1 MNITSAAGIISLLD
15 ENQTELKVFA
25 LKKLDNIVNEFWAEI
40 SEAIEKI
47 EVLYE
52 DKGFPQ
58 RHLAALVAS
67 KVYYHLGSF
76 EDSLTYALGASELFD
91 VTKSSEYVE
100 TIISKSIDHYTKLRK
115 QPEDSEHVDERLEAI
130 VNRMFQRCFDDGQYR
145 QAVGIALE
153 TRRMDIFEKAIV
165 SSDDVPGMLAYS
177 AKVAMTLVQNRA
189 FQDEVLRALVRL
201 YRNLTTPDYVNMCQC
216 LIFLDDAQSVADV
229 LLRLLEGSGDST
241 LMAYQIAFDLYES
254 ATQQFLTR
262 VLQALRTLGGG
273 GAGAASGA
281 TESAA
286 APAEGEKEKKAEPAA
301 KDQAGSE
308 APEAAATAAADPQ
321 GAPAPAKEENPH
333 ASQLD
338 KLATI
343 LSGEVT
349 IGLHLQFLIRSNHTD
364 LLILKQT
371 KDAVRNSVCHTA
383 TVIANSLMHCGTTSD
398 LFLRD
403 NLEWLARATNWAK
416 FTATASLGVI
426 HKGHEKEALHLMSQY
441 LPKESGPGSGYTEGG
456 GLYALGLIHANH
468 GAAIT
473 DYLLSQLKDATNE
486 IVRHGG
492 CLGLGLAA
500 MSTHREDIYEQLKF
514 TLYQDDAVAGEA
526 AGIAMGLVMLGSN
539 SRTALDDMVAY
550 AQETQHEKILR
561 GLAVGIALVLYGRLE
576 EADPLIETLSKDKD
590 PLLRRSA
597 MHALAMAYCGTG
609 NNRAV
614 RSLLHVAVSDVND
627 DVRRA
632 AVEALGF
639 ILFRSPEQCPG
650 VVSLLSESYNPNVR
664 YGSAMALGISCA
676 GTGNKE
682 ALSLLE
688 PMTNDP
694 VNYVRQ
700 GALIASALILIQ
712 QTEATCPKVKDF
724 RQLYHKVVSDKHDDV
739 MAKLGAILAQGILDA
754 GGRNVTV
761 ALTSCTGHVNMAG
774 VVGMLVFTQFWYWF
788 PLAHFLSL
796 SLSPSCLV
804 ALTGELRMPRLQFRS
819 GAKPSTFAYPPPLE
833 EKKEREREKVTT
845 AVLSITAK
853 ARRREAHSGKDSP
866 ASATATPENMEVDED
881 TTAGAPATTTTTTA
895 AAATA
900 GTTTSTTASSG
911 TAAAAS
917 TTAPASAVATAAPAT
932 VVVKKEEPSATPT
945 TTAAT
950 ATTTAAAT
958 TAAATEEVKKEGAEV
973 PAGAEAKTEAKAKPE
988 PNFELLSN
996 PARVVKPQ
1004 LKLLSMPEGSRYKP
1018 IKEITIGGIVMV
1030 ADTKSNEDE
1039 ELVEPVSAGGPTA
1052 ENEEGDEPEP
1062 PEPFE
1067 YVDE

>member
-1 MNITSAAGIISLLD
+1 MVQSTMNITSAAGIISLLE

-25 LKKLDNIVNEFWAEI
+25 LKKLDNIVDEFWPEI

-52 DKGFPQ
+52 DNGFPE

-91 VTKSSEYVE
+91 VTSSSEYVQ

-115 QPEDSEHVDERLEAI
+115 QPEGGEGIDHRLEAI
-130 VNRMFQRCFDDGQYR
+130 VNRMFQRCFDDKQYR

-153 TRRMDIFEKAIV
+153 TRRMDMFEKAIV
-165 SSDDVPGMLAYS
+165 SSKEVPAMLAYS
-177 AKVAMTLVQNRA
+177 ANVAMTLVQNRA
-189 FQDEVLRALVRL
+189 FQDEVLRTLVRL
-201 YRNLTTPDYVNMCQC
+201 YKNLGTPDYVNMCQ
-216 LIFLDDAQSVADV
+216 
-229 LLRLLEGSGDST
+229 EST

-273 GAGAASGA
+273 QVSFFSLIKDLWLTEEASA
-281 TESAA
+281 NTV
-286 APAEGEKEKKAEPAA
+286 APAEAAEDTQDMKTEPVVKEEPAEAPADKEKSAR
-301 KDQAGSE
+301 AG
-308 APEAAATAAADPQ
+308 
-321 GAPAPAKEENPH
+321 
-333 ASQLD
+333 QLD

-426 HKGHEKEALHLMSQY
+426 HKGHEKEALHLMSSY

-473 DYLLSQLKDATNE
+473 DYLLSQLREAKNE

-500 MSTHREDIYEQLKF
+500 MSTHREDIYEQLKHL
-514 TLYQDDAVAGEA
+514 LYQDDAVAGEA

-539 SRTALDDMVAY
+539 SQSTLNDM
-550 AQETQHEKILR
+550 
-561 GLAVGIALVLYGRLE
+561 IAD
-576 EADPLIETLSKDKD
+576 A
-590 PLLRRSA
+590 LLRRSA
-597 MHALAMAYCGTG
+597 MHAIAMAYCGSG
-609 NNRAV
+609 NNAAV
-614 RSLLHVAVSDVND
+614 RRLLHVAVSDVND

-639 ILFRSPEQCPG
+639 ILFRTPEQCPG

-761 ALTSCTGHVNMAG
+761 ALTSRTGHVNMAG

-796 SLSPSCLV
+796 SLSPTCLV
-804 ALTGELRMPRLQFRS
+804 ALTGELKMPRLQIRS
-819 GAKPSTFAYPPPLE
+819 GAKPSMFAYPPPLE

-853 ARRREAHSGKDSP
+853 ARRREAHSGKESP
-866 ASATATPENMEVDED
+866 VPAATSDAMEVDEEPS
-881 TTAGAPATTTTTTA
+881 TSTA
-895 AAATA
+895 A
-900 GTTTSTTASSG
+900 
-911 TAAAAS
+911 
-917 TTAPASAVATAAPAT
+917 
-932 VVVKKEEPSATPT
+932 KKEEAPT
-945 TTAAT
+945 A
-950 ATTTAAAT
+950 
-958 TAAATEEVKKEGAEV
+958 
-973 PAGAEAKTEAKAKPE
+973 
-988 PNFELLSN
+988 
-996 PARVVKPQ
+996 ARVVKPQ
-1004 LKLLSMPEGSRYKP
+1004 LKLLSMPEGSRYRP
-1018 IKEITIGGIVMV
+1018 IKDITIGGIIMV
-1030 ADTKSNEDE
+1030 TDTKSSEEE

-1052 ENEEGDEPEP
+1052 ENDEGDEPEA

-1067 YVDE
+1067 YPFDHD

>member
-1 MNITSAAGIISLLD
+1 MNITSAAGIISLLE

-25 LKKLDNIVNEFWAEI
+25 LKKLDNIVDEFWAEI

-52 DKGFPQ
+52 DNAFPERQ
-58 RHLAALVAS
+58 LAALVAS

-76 EDSLTYALGASELFD
+76 EDSLSYALGANDLFD
-91 VTKSSEYVE
+91 VTASSEYVQ
-100 TIISKSIDHYTKLRK
+100 TIISKSIDHYIKLRK
-115 QPEDSEHVDERLEAI
+115 QPEVIEPVDERLEAI
-130 VNRMFQRCFDDGQYR
+130 VNRMFQRCFDDKQYR

-153 TRRMDIFEKAIV
+153 THRMDMFEKAIV
-165 SSDDVPGMLAYS
+165 SSKEVPAMLAYS
-177 AKVAMTLVQNRA
+177 TNVAMTLVQNRA
-189 FQDEVLRALVRL
+189 FQDEVLRTLVRL
-201 YRNLTTPDYVNMCQC
+201 YKNLATPDYVNMCQC

-229 LLRLLEGSGDST
+229 LLRLLDSSGEST

-273 GAGAASGA
+273 GGGG
-281 TESAA
+281 TAA
-286 APAEGEKEKKAEPAA
+286 APPAA
-301 KDQAGSE
+301 VEPGDASTE
-308 APEAAATAAADPQ
+308 APAADEDASPT
-321 GAPAPAKEENPH
+321 GGH
-333 ASQLD
+333 ASQVD

-426 HKGHEKEALHLMSQY
+426 HKGHEKEALHLMSSY

-473 DYLLSQLKDATNE
+473 DYLLSQLRDATNE

-500 MSTHREDIYEQLKF
+500 MSTHREDIYDQLKH

-539 SRTALDDMVAY
+539 SQSTLEDMVAY

-561 GLAVGIALVLYGRLE
+561 GLSVGIALVLYGRLE
-576 EADPLIETLSKDKD
+576 EADSLIDTLARDKD
-590 PLLRRSA
+590 ALLRRSA
-597 MHALAMAYCGTG
+597 MHAIAMAYCGSG

-614 RSLLHVAVSDVND
+614 RRLLHVAVSDVND

-639 ILFRSPEQCPG
+639 ILFRTPEQCPG

-761 ALTSCTGHVNMAG
+761 ALTSRTGHVNMAA

-796 SLSPSCLV
+796 SLSPTCLV
-804 ALTGELRMPRLQFRS
+804 ALTGELRMPRLQIRS

-853 ARRREAHSGKDSP
+853 ARRREAHSGKESP
-866 ASATATPENMEVDED
+866 ATTSAAQDTMEVDEQ
-881 TTAGAPATTTTTTA
+881 APAA
-895 AAATA
+895 ALATA
-900 GTTTSTTASSG
+900 KKED
-911 TAAAAS
+911 
-917 TTAPASAVATAAPAT
+917 ATPAT
-932 VVVKKEEPSATPT
+932 VATTSATQEEAKKEDIDTS
-945 TTAAT
+945 
-950 ATTTAAAT
+950 
-958 TAAATEEVKKEGAEV
+958 
-973 PAGAEAKTEAKAKPE
+973 AGAEAKAEVKAEAKAETKAKPE
-988 PNFELLSN
+988 PTFELLSN

-1004 LKLLSMPEGSRYKP
+1004 LKLLTMPEGSRYRP
-1018 IKEITIGGIVMV
+1018 IKDITIGGVIMV
-1030 ADTKSNEDE
+1030 TDTKSSEEE

-1052 ENEEGDEPEP
+1052 ESEEGDEPEP

-1067 YVDE
+1067 YPFDHD

>member
-1 MNITSAAGIISLLD
+1 PLFAAGIISLLD

-47 EVLYE
+47 PRL
-52 DKGFPQ
+52 Q
-58 RHLAALVAS
+58 
-67 KVYYHLGSF
+67 VYYHLGSF

-91 VTKSSEYVE
+91 VTVPSEYVE
-100 TIISKSIDHYTKLRK
+100 TIIAKCIDHYTKLRR
-115 QPEDSEHVDERLEAI
+115 QEGAAVDARLEAI
-130 VNRMFQRCFDDGQYR
+130 VDRMFQRCFEDGQFR

-153 TRRMDIFEKAIV
+153 TRRMDMFQKAIV
-165 SSDDVPGMLAYS
+165 AAEDVGAMLAYS
-177 AKVAMTLVQNRA
+177 SKVAMTLVQNRA
-189 FQDEVLRALVRL
+189 FQDEVLRALVKL
-201 YRNLTTPDYVNMCQC
+201 YRELDTPDYVNMCQC

-229 LLRLLEGSGDST
+229 LLRLLEGSGST

-254 ATQQFLTR
+254 ATQQFLAR
-262 VLQALRTLGGG
+262 VLQALRALAPSTNGD
-273 GAGAASGA
+273 GARNTSGIRSEGAEEKSE
-281 TESAA
+281 TSSSAAPVKMETADA
-286 APAEGEKEKKAEPAA
+286 APAVPA
-301 KDQAGSE
+301 
-308 APEAAATAAADPQ
+308 
-321 GAPAPAKEENPH
+321 
-333 ASQLD
+333 QLS

-364 LLILKQT
+364 LLVLKQT

-398 LFLRD
+398 QFLRD

-426 HKGHEKEALHLMSQY
+426 HKRRRTPFCSEANRSRQLLGKKDASFERRKK
-441 LPKESGPGSGYTEGG
+441 PSGWADISRGN
-456 GLYALGLIHANH
+456 GLRVVNAL
-468 GAAIT
+468 
-473 DYLLSQLKDATNE
+473 LLSRLKRSWKRF

-492 CLGLGLAA
+492 CLGVGLAA
-500 MSTHREDIYEQLKF
+500 MSTHRQDVYEQLKF

-526 AGIAMGLVMLGSN
+526 AGIAMGLVMLGSKESVPQ
-539 SRTALDDMVAY
+539 SRIPLFYSTSLSSRVMLKKLPSAVPAVPKRPLC
-550 AQETQHEKILR
+550 ILSM
-561 GLAVGIALVLYGRLE
+561 
-576 EADPLIETLSKDKD
+576 IEGTLCVQD

-597 MHALAMAYCGTG
+597 MHALAMAYCGSG

-614 RSLLHVAVSDVND
+614 RRLLHVAVSDVND

-639 ILFRSPEQCPG
+639 ILFRTPEQCPG

-700 GALIASALILIQ
+700 GALVVLAVGHQMFRVWLRARQQHAAL
-712 QTEATCPKVKDF
+712 ESC
-724 RQLYHKVVSDKHDDV
+724 VVSDKHDDV

-761 ALTSCTGHVNMAG
+761 ALLSRTGHVNMAA

-796 SLSPSCLV
+796 ALSPSCLV
-804 ALTGELRMPRLQFRS
+804 CLTGELRMPRLWVRS
-819 GAKPSTFAYPPPLE
+819 GAKPSTFAYPAPLE
-833 EKKEREREKVTT
+833 EKKEKEREKVTT

-853 ARRREAHSGKDSP
+853 ARR
-866 ASATATPENMEVDED
+866 
-881 TTAGAPATTTTTTA
+881 
-895 AAATA
+895 
-900 GTTTSTTASSG
+900 
-911 TAAAAS
+911 
-917 TTAPASAVATAAPAT
+917 
-932 VVVKKEEPSATPT
+932 
-945 TTAAT
+945 
-950 ATTTAAAT
+950 
-958 TAAATEEVKKEGAEV
+958 KEGRDLSSPEGMDLAESK
-973 PAGAEAKTEAKAKPE
+973 PESKPEAKPRPE

-1004 LKLLSMPEGSRYKP
+1004 LKLLQMPEGSRYRP
-1018 IKEITIGGIVMV
+1018 IKDITIGGIIML
-1030 ADTKSNEDE
+1030 ADTKAEEAE
-1039 ELVEPVSAGGPTA
+1039 ELVEPVSAGGPTS
-1052 ENEEGDEPEP
+1052 ENDEGDEPEP

-1067 YVDE
+1067 YQDE